1 MITERI
7 ANLTSEQAEQAL
19 LIFYDLLPPE
29 IWENG
34 KKPSQARIEFL
45 ANQLQEEGPP
55 EAKVLITALAKEQS
69 PKGEIAKVLL
79 NQFAQYEQLQPY
91 LEKAIASATSSDKA
105 IIEVAVL
112 IALLAFMAGS
122 KYEDG
127 QFSFDGDRVV
137 KLVEKL
143 PSSVWSALTG
153 GNS

>member
-7 ANLTSEQAEQAL
+7 AALTPEQAEQAL
-19 LIFYDLLPPE
+19 LIFYDLLPLE

-34 KKPSQARIEFL
+34 KKPPQARIEFL
-45 ANQLQEEGPP
+45 VNQLQEEGPP
-55 EAKVLITALAKEQS
+55 EAKEFITGLAKEQS

-91 LEKAIASATSSDKA
+91 LETAITSATNPDKA
-105 IIEVAVL
+105 IEIAVL

-122 KYEDG
+122 KYENG
-127 QFSFDGDRVV
+127 QFSFDGERVV